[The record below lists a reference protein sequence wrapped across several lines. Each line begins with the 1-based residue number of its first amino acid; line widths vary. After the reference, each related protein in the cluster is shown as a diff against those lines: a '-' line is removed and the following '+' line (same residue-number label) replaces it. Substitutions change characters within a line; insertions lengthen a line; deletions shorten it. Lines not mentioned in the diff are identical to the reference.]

1 MDKKLKKIIFD
12 GSILGINFLFLVDE
26 KDNFNKTFDY
36 NICEN
41 IDVTISVQ
49 GVNNRNNYLK
59 MEPSYELKENMAVLF
74 DRSKN
79 KETKFNLIKL

>member
-26 KDNFNKTFDY
+26 KNNFDKTFDL
-36 NICEN
+36 NSKD
-41 IDVTISVQ
+41 IDITISVQ
-49 GVNNRNNYLK
+49 GVNNRNNSLK
-59 MEPSYELKENMAVLF
+59 LEYSYELKENMAVLF

>member
-26 KDNFNKTFDY
+26 KNNFDKTFDL
-36 NICEN
+36 NSKD
-41 IDVTISVQ
+41 IDITISVQ
-49 GVNNRNNYLK
+49 GVNNRNNSLK
-59 MEPSYELKENMAVLF
+59 LEYSYELKENMAVLF
-74 DRSKN
+74 DRSTN